1 MRIYALVKKG
11 TWTVFLPKIGPFD
24 GHTLE
29 EAEQAVV
36 DTLFVDPPRC
46 GTPHAILCR
55 NGLECVPITEAHA
68 MQYARAAAS

>member
-29 EAEQAVV
+29 EAEQAVRV
-36 DTLFVDPPRC
+36 AGGEVEGEDPIKVV
-46 GTPHAILCR
+46 IL
-55 NGLECVPITEAHA
+55 P
-68 MQYARAAAS
+68 